1 MGGRPMPTIRSEMS
15 LGEAVRAA
23 RKQRAWTQS
32 DLARAAAVQQKRISA
47 IENGTSS
54 PRLDTILK
62 VLAAL
67 DLDLDVIE
75 RRPASFE
82 PRAY

>member
-1 MGGRPMPTIRSEMS
+1 MPTIRNEMA

-23 RKQRAWTQS
+23 RKRLAWTQS
-32 DLARAAAVQQKRISA
+32 ELARVAAVQQKRVSA

-67 DLDLDVIE
+67 DLDLDVVD